1 MQQISSLLLL
11 QLLWLLLWRLLEEL
25 LLLWRLL
32 KELLLLQLLEV
43 LLLWRLLAAHGVA
56 KLLLQ
61 LLWDQS
67 CAPRLCGTHAS
78 NVLLLLLVPL
88 LTHPPAVRVI
98 TWGDGCSSCKL

>member
-1 MQQISSLLLL
+1 LLLL
-11 QLLWLLLWRLLEEL
+11 LRELLWRLLEEL

-32 KELLLLQLLEV
+32 EELLLLQLLEA
-43 LLLWRLLAAHGVA
+43 LLLWRLMAAHGVA

-78 NVLLLLLVPL
+78 NVLLLLLIL
-88 LTHPPAVRVI
+88 FLTHPPAVRVI
-98 TWGDGCSSCKL
+98 TGGDGCSSCEL

>member
-1 MQQISSLLLL
+1 LLLLL

-25 LLLWRLL
+25 LLLWQLL

-56 KLLLQ
+56 KLLLLQ

>member
-1 MQQISSLLLL
+1 LLLL
-11 QLLWLLLWRLLEEL
+11 LRELLWLLLWRLLEEL

-32 KELLLLQLLEV
+32 EELLLLQLLEA

-78 NVLLLLLVPL
+78 NVLLLIIFP
-88 LTHPPAVRVI
+88 THPPAVRVI
-98 TWGDGCSSCKL
+98 TRGDGCSSCEL